1 MKSMIVNYLVKI
13 FLPDKVCG
21 DNKDLSLNLISRCI
35 GRLVFVSLYLFSK
48 CLSLLQLSPFRLRL
62 SLPTRIA
69 ECCRDVT
76 PAQ

>member
-48 CLSLLQLSPFRLRL
+48 CLSFLFVSLSFAIISFP
-62 SLPTRIA
+62 
-69 ECCRDVT
+69 
-76 PAQ
+76 PAIISPDTHS

>member
-1 MKSMIVNYLVKI
+1 MIVKHLVEI
-13 FLPDKVCG
+13 FLSNKVGG
-21 DNKDLSLNLISRCI
+21 DNKSLSLDLISRCV
-35 GRLVFVSLYLFSK
+35 GGLVFVSLYLFSK